1 MCLKDFSCD
10 LTQFFCFRG
19 RKKSTAT
26 ASTPA
31 AVKKRSPSPP
41 KLSPQKKTPSPAKTP
56 GKRGRPLGSGSKKT
70 TTRYNNENIRSFFHH
85 VLGLIFLGPR
95 RLHKVFCLLALGLET
110 VPKCWG
116 IGQNTYGPLL
126 SDITCLQWS
135 NCNGLYFLTAFL

>member
-1 MCLKDFSCD
+1 MIEPVTLASMPIISLQLLFRSIMHPTLNLHPRVPPRFHHETFMCLKDFSCD

-70 TTRYNNENIRSFFHH
+70 TTRYNNENIRC
-85 VLGLIFLGPR
+85 IFSPR
-95 RLHKVFCLLALGLET
+95 PWFALFGT
-110 VPKCWG
+110 P
-116 IGQNTYGPLL
+116 
-126 SDITCLQWS
+126 
-135 NCNGLYFLTAFL
+135 